1 METHTTEKEAQDN
14 MSQPV
19 TVTDES
25 FEESVIKSDKPV
37 IVDFWASW
45 CGPCKMVAPILDEI
59 AAEYDGKLTIAKVD
73 IDSNQSV
80 AQKFGIMSIPSLVF
94 FKDGKEV
101 ERIVGLAP
109 KAQLSKMIDSVFSL
123 AS

>member
-1 METHTTEKEAQDN
+1 

-25 FEESVIKSDKPV
+25 FEESVINSDKPV

-73 IDSNQSV
+73 IDSNQNI
-80 AQKFGIMSIPSLVF
+80 AQKFAIMSIPSLVF